1 MSRYVHDTRPP
12 RPRAS
17 SAASAPGCWL
27 LGAILFAI
35 GLVIVLL
42 VDGGTPEGIGVAFM
56 SLAAVPVLAGLALT
70 GSALDLAPL
79 AQGQAVRLSTAAR
92 GRSPPPPTS

>member
-1 MSRYVHDTRPP
+1 MSTTPGPRTEGKQFGSGTRLI
-12 RPRAS
+12 
-17 SAASAPGCWL
+17 L
-27 LGAILFAI
+27 LGAVVFAI

-70 GSALDLAPL
+70 GSALIS
-79 AQGQAVRLSTAAR
+79 R
-92 GRSPPPPTS
+92 RSRKGKPFA

>member
-1 MSRYVHDTRPP
+1 MSTTPAPKTEGKQLGSGTRLL
-12 RPRAS
+12 A
-17 SAASAPGCWL
+17 

-56 SLAAVPVLAGLALT
+56 SLAAVPTLAGLALT
-70 GSALDLAPL
+70 GSASIS
-79 AQGQAVRLSTAAR
+79 R
-92 GRSPPPPTS
+92 RSRKGKPFA

>member
-1 MSRYVHDTRPP
+1 MSTTPTSKTEGKQLGSGTRFL
-12 RPRAS
+12 
-17 SAASAPGCWL
+17 G

-56 SLAAVPVLAGLALT
+56 SLAAVPTLAGLALT
-70 GSALDLAPL
+70 GSALIS
-79 AQGQAVRLSTAAR
+79 R
-92 GRSPPPPTS
+92 RSRKGKPFA